1 MPGRLGLLVT
11 LQLIATNV
19 YNSVIGPLERGF
31 SYIEFWMIGVY
42 IPILLGI
49 LEYAALL
56 ALKRYYWGIET
67 STKNIAIVSSQDTES
82 KNCSPIFHMKNISY
96 LVKNGGDDS
105 TSDLDV
111 IERRIDKWTCIGSF
125 TFILIF
131 NITYWFNALM

>member
-1 MPGRLGLLVT
+1 MGLLVT
-11 LQLIATNV
+11 LKLIATNV

-31 SYIEFWMIGVY
+31 SYIEIWMIGVY

-56 ALKRYYWGIET
+56 ILKKYYWSKT
-67 STKNIAIVSSQDTES
+67 CSKNIAILSSQDTGS
-82 KNCSPIFHMKNISY
+82 KNCSPNFHIKNMPY
-96 LVKNGGDDS
+96 LVKSGRDDS
-105 TSDLDV
+105 NSNLDV

-131 NITYWFNALM
+131 NTTYWFNALM

>member
-1 MPGRLGLLVT
+1 MPGHLGLLVT

-56 ALKRYYWGIET
+56 VLKKYHWSKT
-67 STKNIAIVSSQDTES
+67 CSKNIAILSSQDKGS
-82 KNCSPIFHMKNISY
+82 NDDCSPNFRIKNIPYFSQ
-96 LVKNGGDDS
+96 G
-105 TSDLDV
+105 T
-111 IERRIDKWTCIGSF
+111 
-125 TFILIF
+125 
-131 NITYWFNALM
+131 